1 METQAGCPDRRIGGQ
16 HQDPVPDRQDAAV
29 LFHGRRKQFTYDCIQ
44 FSKDACSGH
53 QARNR
58 AVSQNPANRHGFV
71 FFHRDLSCTVFCRLI
86 QNMNIILFTSR
97 RGQARNFEISPL
109 GASLTLL
116 AGLMLLCAV
125 SVWTGARLSGD
136 ELHYVA
142 GWQEEMH
149 RHQAELAA
157 ARETAQAN
165 LNALA
170 LRVGQIQAQMLRL
183 NALGGRLVSKADL
196 DGEEFNFDTEPATG
210 GPQETAELSPAGLDD
225 FIATLDSLDASLT
238 DRVHKLSVLETMLM
252 DRSLRERLMPSG
264 RPIGKGWLS
273 SRFGKRADP
282 FTGKQ
287 EYHKGVDFAGKE
299 GADVLATG
307 DGVVTWSGRRSG
319 YGNLVEINHGN
330 GYVTRYGHN
339 KSNLVEAGEAV
350 KKGQQI
356 ALIGSTGRSTGPHV
370 HFEVLRNGKQ
380 VNPAKFIS
388 K

>member
-1 METQAGCPDRRIGGQ
+1 M
-16 HQDPVPDRQDAAV
+16 H
-29 LFHGRRKQFTYDCIQ
+29 
-44 FSKDACSGH
+44 
-53 QARNR
+53 
-58 AVSQNPANRHGFV
+58 
-71 FFHRDLSCTVFCRLI
+71 
-86 QNMNIILFTSR
+86 IILFTSR
-97 RGQARNFEISPL
+97 RGQARNLEIHPL
-109 GASLTLL
+109 PASLAILT
-116 AGLMLLCAV
+116 GLVLLCAL
-125 SVWTGARLSGD
+125 SVWAGLRLGGN
-136 ELHYVA
+136 ELDYVA
-142 GWQEEMH
+142 DWQNEILG
-149 RHQAELAA
+149 HQAELRA

-165 LNALA
+165 LDALA

-183 NALGGRLVSKADL
+183 NALGERLVSKADL
-196 DGEEFNFDTEPATG
+196 DSGEFDFDSLPATG
-210 GPQETAELSPAGLDD
+210 GPQERTRLSPTGLDD
-225 FIATLDSLDASLT
+225 FVATLDSLDASLE

-273 SRFGKRADP
+273 SKFGKRADP

-299 GADVLATG
+299 GSEVLATG

-339 KSNLVEAGEAV
+339 KTNTVEVGQAV

-356 ALIGSTGRSTGPHV
+356 ALMGSTGRSTGPHV

-380 VNPAKFIS
+380 VNPAKFIGR
-388 K
+388 

>member
-1 METQAGCPDRRIGGQ
+1 M
-16 HQDPVPDRQDAAV
+16 H
-29 LFHGRRKQFTYDCIQ
+29 
-44 FSKDACSGH
+44 
-53 QARNR
+53 
-58 AVSQNPANRHGFV
+58 
-71 FFHRDLSCTVFCRLI
+71 
-86 QNMNIILFTSR
+86 IILFTSR
-97 RGQARNFEISPL
+97 RGQARNLEIHPVPA
-109 GASLTLL
+109 GLTIL
-116 AGLMLLCAV
+116 AGLVLLCAL
-125 SVWTGARLSGD
+125 SAWTGSRFGGN
-136 ELHYVA
+136 ELDYVA
-142 GWQEEMH
+142 DWQDEILG
-149 RHQAELAA
+149 HQAELRS

-165 LNALA
+165 LDALA

-183 NALGGRLVSKADL
+183 NALGERLVSKADL
-196 DGEEFNFDTEPATG
+196 DSGEFDY
-210 GPQETAELSPAGLDD
+210 
-225 FIATLDSLDASLT
+225 ASLE
-238 DRVHKLSVLETMLM
+238 DRFNKLSVLETMLM

-273 SRFGKRADP
+273 SKYGKRADP

-299 GADVLATG
+299 GSDVLATG

-339 KSNLVEAGEAV
+339 KTNTVEVGQAV

-380 VNPAKFIS
+380 VNPAKFIGR
-388 K
+388 